1 MKLVQLVLSDRQK
14 QIEGEHMRS
23 VTRVIVERVGSGQGV
38 PAADCS
44 RPRTSRRSPPAPDR
58 RPE

>member
-23 VTRVIVERVGSGQGV
+23 VTRVIVERVGSGQGGTGGRLLTTEDV
-38 PAADCS
+38 KALAAGA
-44 RPRTSRRSPPAPDR
+44 RPTA
-58 RPE
+58 